1 MTQQAAFNDR
11 ISRITN
17 KSTYGA
23 GDYTEGE
30 GVATLRFSS
39 PLQKAET
46 VRQYHKV
53 ILMGLVL
60 GLIAGVLVSGSVN
73 PDAIW
78 GPGTQYHGYVA
89 LPSAIALIASP
100 FLAILGCSLRKRFPG
115 AFYLTAAYFPA
126 VVAAS
131 LY

>member
-11 ISRITN
+11 IARITN
-17 KSTYGA
+17 KTAFGSA
-23 GDYTEGE
+23 DYTNGE

-39 PLQKAET
+39 PLQEAQT
-46 VRQYHKV
+46 VRKFHKV
-53 ILMGLVL
+53 ILLGLVL
-60 GLIAGVLVSGSVN
+60 GMIAGVLVSGSVN

-78 GPGTQYHGYVA
+78 GPGTVYNDYVA
-89 LPSAIALIASP
+89 LPAAGALIASP
-100 FLAILGCSLRKRFPG
+100 FLAVVGCMMRKSFPG
-115 AFYLTAAYFPA
+115 FFFFAAAYFPA